1 MSEESYPRKNQNLL
15 VKSFVT
21 GFVGALLWGAI
32 SSLGYFMSFSTVS
45 HASFILRSFFTGSWT
60 EGWSGE
66 LISLLILGLLGTI
79 PAIIYYYF
87 FKKFARVIHGVI
99 YGVILWAVFFIL
111 LNPYFSY
118 VPNFNELEMDT
129 IAATVCQFVMYG
141 VFVAYTIAFDANGE
155 RITFQE

>member
-1 MSEESYPRKNQNLL
+1 MRK
-15 VKSFVT
+15 VIREKSKFT
-21 GFVGALLWGAI
+21 GEKLGNWFCRCVIMGAI

>member
-1 MSEESYPRKNQNLL
+1 M
-15 VKSFVT
+15 
-21 GFVGALLWGAI
+21 
-32 SSLGYFMSFSTVS
+32 
-45 HASFILRSFFTGSWT
+45 GS
-60 EGWSGE
+60 
-66 LISLLILGLLGTI
+66 
-79 PAIIYYYF
+79 
-87 FKKFARVIHGVI
+87 
-99 YGVILWAVFFIL
+99 FFIL